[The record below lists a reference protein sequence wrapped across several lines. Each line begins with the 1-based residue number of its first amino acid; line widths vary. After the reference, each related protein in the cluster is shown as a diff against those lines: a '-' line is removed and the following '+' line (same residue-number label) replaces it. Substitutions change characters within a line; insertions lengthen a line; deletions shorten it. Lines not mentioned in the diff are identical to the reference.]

1 MVHRVL
7 KIYGYVSL
15 DFIFC
20 FCYFHYDDINIVIS
34 KWSTKDTSSYFL
46 EIEFEGVNEYVNMLS
61 DIYVH

>member
-7 KIYGYVSL
+7 KIYVYVSL

-20 FCYFHYDDINIVIS
+20 FCYFHYEDINIVIS